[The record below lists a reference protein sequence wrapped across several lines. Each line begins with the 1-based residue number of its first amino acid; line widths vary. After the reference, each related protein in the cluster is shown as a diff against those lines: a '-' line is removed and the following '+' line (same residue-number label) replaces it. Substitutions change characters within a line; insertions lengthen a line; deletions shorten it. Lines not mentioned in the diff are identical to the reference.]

1 MDNNVHSTE
10 SVIDVAKADATARMK
25 RLVTITI
32 DAFFDFLEDKVHDFP
47 ETVKQLYHDPELEQK
62 INDLWS
68 EHLFAEGLI
77 PKEYSGLPDNLLI
90 SNFHQDGYLD
100 GLYVGYMLA
109 MMALTDN
116 DVPKD
121 IILAIRDYIRPNLIG
136 QYYKDRDDV
145 FNQYQNERY
154 NWIDKIK

>member
-1 MDNNVHSTE
+1 MDNNLHSTNG
-10 SVIDVAKADATARMK
+10 VIDVAKADATARMK
-25 RLVTITI
+25 KLLTITI
-32 DAFFDFLEDKVHDFP
+32 DAVFDFLEDKVHDFP
-47 ETVKQLYHDPELEQK
+47 ETVKQLYHNPELEQK

-68 EHLFAEGLI
+68 EHLLAEGLL
-77 PKEYSGLPDNLLI
+77 PKEYSGLSDNLLI
-90 SNFHQDGYLD
+90 SNFHQEGYSD

-109 MMALTDN
+109 MMALIDN

-136 QYYKDRDDV
+136 RFYKDRDEV
-145 FNQYQNERY
+145 FSQYKNEHY